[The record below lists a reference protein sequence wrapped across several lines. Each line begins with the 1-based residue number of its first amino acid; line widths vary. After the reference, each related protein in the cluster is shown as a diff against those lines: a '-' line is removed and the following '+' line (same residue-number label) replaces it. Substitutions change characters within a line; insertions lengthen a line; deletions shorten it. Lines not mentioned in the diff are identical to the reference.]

1 MRIAHI
7 NYCAKISLPLLI
19 GFLILIASALSILL
33 PRPGLKQDP
42 NKRYNVIIIIA
53 DALRY
58 DTLGCY
64 GGDAHTPHIDWLA
77 ANGAVFDKAYSTA
90 SCTTPA
96 SISMFTGNYSTSY
109 GIVPLKRSNEE
120 EELGF
125 IFHIPNTEKLLSESL
140 KELGYTLKMSF
151 ENRSAMRA
159 NNLQGFEELPKKF
172 ELTDDQIAHIEKR
185 TGIRITNWNKN
196 RFLSSKYE
204 ECYGMLDFLLHQKNT
219 DSFLLVKWF
228 LDPHAPYNPP
238 KKFKK
243 QKALN
248 PLKLARE
255 ETYYTTRSAYQLNE
269 LSNHELLYLKD
280 LYKAEV
286 ESIDERV
293 GYILE
298 ALKDRKIIEKT
309 YMIFTSDHGEMFGEH
324 GRLNHGGIFYE
335 ELVHIPLIMSGPE
348 IRPGTRVRAY
358 VSLLDLMP
366 TLKDLLGIKY
376 SDGMQGKSFS
386 PALSG
391 KSIEDRTLYFDQT
404 DIQIKPNAHGEV
416 YAVLMEGHKLIAR
429 ERKDRMD
436 YFLFDLI
443 NDPGER
449 ENIYFEKKNLAD
461 RMLKEMFRIKRKN
474 EKRKKVG
481 IAQNKKKFEKELDEE
496 AIEGLKA
503 LGYIK

>member
-1 MRIAHI
+1 MKDR
-7 NYCAKISLPLLI
+7 AKTYLPLFI
-19 GFLILIASALSILL
+19 GFLILIASALSIIL
-33 PRPGLKQDP
+33 PSPGLKQDP
-42 NKRYNVIIIIA
+42 DKRYNVIIIIA

-64 GGDAHTPHIDWLA
+64 GGGAHTPHIDWLA
-77 ANGAVFDKAYSTA
+77 ANGTVFEKAYSTA

-96 SISMFTGNYSTSY
+96 SISIFTGNYSTSY
-109 GIVPLKRSNEE
+109 GVVPLKRPVEE

-125 IFHIPNTEKLLSESL
+125 IFHVPDTERLLSESM
-140 KELGYTLKMSF
+140 KELGYTLRMSF
-151 ENRSAMRA
+151 ENKSALRA

-172 ELTDDQIAHIEKR
+172 DLTDDQIARIEKR
-185 TGIRITNWNKN
+185 TGIRIINWNKN

-238 KKFKK
+238 KKFMK

-248 PLKLARE
+248 PSKLARE
-255 ETYYTTRSAYQLNE
+255 ETYYTSRSAYKLDE
-269 LSNHELLYLKD
+269 MSEHELAYLKF

-309 YMIFTSDHGEMFGEH
+309 YIIFASDHGEMFGEH
-324 GRLNHGGIFYE
+324 GRLNHGGIYYE

-348 IRPGTRVRAY
+348 IKPGTRVRAY

-376 SDGMQGKSFS
+376 SDEMQGKSFIA
-386 PALSG
+386 ALYG
-391 KSIEDRTLYFDQT
+391 KAIEDRTLYFDQT
-404 DIQIKPNAHGEV
+404 DIQIKPNANGEV
-416 YAVLMEGHKLIAR
+416 YAILMEDHKLITR
-429 ERKDRMD
+429 QRKDRMD

-443 NDPGER
+443 NDPGES
-449 ENIYFEKKNLAD
+449 ENIFFEKKNLAD
-461 RMLKEMFRIKRKN
+461 RMLKRMFRIKRKN
-474 EKRKKVG
+474 EKKRRLG
-481 IAQNKKKFEKELDEE
+481 IAQIKMEFGKELSEE
-496 AIEGLKA
+496 GNEELKA